1 MKANSKTK
9 HVNEHYIKQDSNHD
23 ELHRS
28 RELAQGIV
36 CTKPAYD
43 SHDTD
48 TTLCCGGYI
57 AVITVKGVWLLLIK
71 DGTIKPPVGG
81 TYETDSTFSV
91 LNLQQQPSWPVHISL
106 ISSFHPKRGRRPIGI
121 CKSEYSYESLKTKLL
136 IHCAAHDCF
145 SYTYNCAINKELQWC
160 DG

>member
-36 CTKPAYD
+36 CTKPTNE

-48 TTLCCGGYI
+48 TTLYFGGYI
-57 AVITVKGVWLLLIK
+57 EVITVKGVWLLLIK
-71 DGTIKPPVGG
+71 DGTIKPPAGG

-106 ISSFHPKRGRRPIGI
+106 HNILIPSKAWQKTNRNMQKWILIWFIENKTTN
-121 CKSEYSYESLKTKLL
+121 SLCRSWLFF
-136 IHCAAHDCF
+136 IHMQ
-145 SYTYNCAINKELQWC
+145 LC
-160 DG
+160 D